1 MIVDRDE
8 LIKATNLSR
17 NRSSLLAMTIVIPA
31 PHQLNYPGVNSFYR
45 ALHTT
50 MINEFLELLFP
61 QSATEPSRDKV
72 KQRLQ
77 LVIAHDR
84 TDLSPQMVEM
94 MRQEILEVVSRY
106 VEIDSEGLD
115 FSLQSNQR
123 VTALIANLPILRV
136 KEEADP
142 SAVGWAGEN
151 PVKNPAT

>member
-1 MIVDRDE
+1 MMIV
-8 LIKATNLSR
+8 IS
-17 NRSSLLAMTIVIPA
+17 A
-31 PHQLNYPGVNSFYR
+31 PHQLNYPGANSLLSI
-45 ALHTT
+45 ALYTT

-61 QSATEPSRDKV
+61 PTAPEPSRDRV

-94 MRQEILEVVSRY
+94 MRKEILEVVSRY
-106 VEIDSEGLD
+106 VEIDSQGLD

-136 KEEADP
+136 KEEVDDSP
-142 SAVGWAGEN
+142 VGWAGEN
-151 PVKNPAT
+151 PVKDPIKDPVT